1 MGMDYSKL
9 ENYMRKMIIFE
20 FCKMWDQADFCSFIS
35 LEAVLQQRHQIQIW
49 SWILP
54 NLISIYFFHI
64 SPQPDELQSPAK
76 TPMIDF
82 FM

>member
-1 MGMDYSKL
+1 MNS
-9 ENYMRKMIIFE
+9 FE
-20 FCKMWDQADFCSFIS
+20 FWEIWDQADFCSFIS
-35 LEAVLQQRHQIQIW
+35 LEAVLQQRHLIQIW

-76 TPMIDF
+76 TQMIDF

>member
-1 MGMDYSKL
+1 MNS
-9 ENYMRKMIIFE
+9 IE
-20 FCKMWDQADFCSFIS
+20 FWEVWDKADFGSFDS
-35 LEAVLQQRHQIQIW
+35 LEAVIQQRHLIQIW